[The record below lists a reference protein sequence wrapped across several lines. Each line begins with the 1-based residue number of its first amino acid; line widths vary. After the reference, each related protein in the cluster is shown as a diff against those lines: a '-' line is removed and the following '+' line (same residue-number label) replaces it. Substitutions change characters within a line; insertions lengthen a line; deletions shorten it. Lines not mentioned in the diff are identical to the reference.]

1 MRILITG
8 STYAPA
14 FNGQSMF
21 TTNLAEGMARR
32 GHEVWVLLPSNN
44 GKPYNLERNGV
55 LIHKVSAIELSFLH
69 SEAYT
74 SIIPGPEVRRFF
86 KDFKPDIIHLLT
98 LF

>member
-32 GHEVWVLLPSNN
+32 GHEVWVLLPSDR
-44 GKPYNLERNGV
+44 GKPYSPERNGV
-55 LIHKVSAIELSFLH
+55 HIRMISAIGDKFSSLRMR
-69 SEAYT
+69 
-74 SIIPGPEVRRFF
+74 IPHISRV
-86 KDFKPDIIHLLT
+86 
-98 LF
+98 

>member
-32 GHEVWVLLPSNN
+32 GHDVWVLLPSDR
-44 GKPYNLERNGV
+44 GKPYSLERNGV
-55 LIHKVSAIELSFLH
+55 HIQMISALEIGFVH
-69 SEAYT
+69 SDSYT
-74 SIIPGPEVRRFF
+74 CIFPRAE
-86 KDFKPDIIHLLT
+86 
-98 LF
+98 